1 MLLAQALSYAR
12 RALFPPYSVCYAY
25 AGYFSG
31 FIPVAMVVLSTP
43 DHVNATAVPEV
54 PLALSSSILARLRL
68 ETRREHSAV
77 ERAVDLMGS
86 TLTRAAYTQ
95 RLVQFYGFYAPL
107 EAALQTHCAQGDDR
121 LHDASAYP
129 SMLFLRM
136 NKTRLLWQDLRH
148 LQIDTDSLPLCRDLP
163 SVQSW
168 AQALGCLYVL
178 EGATLGG
185 RLITQH
191 IQATLGIMPATG
203 GSFFDG
209 YAGDTARMWH
219 AMRQILVRYAVDVQ
233 AENAMVASAIS
244 TFTRLQHW
252 CESANNLQSNEAND
266 DLAK

>member
-1 MLLAQALSYAR
+1 
-12 RALFPPYSVCYAY
+12 
-25 AGYFSG
+25 
-31 FIPVAMVVLSTP
+31 MVVLSTP
-43 DHVNATAVPEV
+43 DQVNATALPDVP
-54 PLALSSSILARLRL
+54 PALSSSILARLRL

-95 RLVQFYGFYAPL
+95 TLVQFYGFYAPL
-107 EAALQTHCAQGDDR
+107 EAALQTHCAQGDDCFP
-121 LHDASAYP
+121 DASASP

-136 NKTRLLWQDLRH
+136 NKTRLLWQDLCH
-148 LQIDTDSLPLCRDLP
+148 LQTDTDNLPLCRDLP

-168 AQALGCLYVL
+168 DQALGCLYVL

-209 YAGDTARMWH
+209 YAGDTARMWR
-219 AMRQILVRYAVDVQ
+219 AMRQILVRCAVDVQ
-233 AENAMVASAIS
+233 VENAMVASAIS

-252 CESANNLQSNEAND
+252 CESANTLQSNDANA
-266 DLAK
+266 DLAKQNKSHTREAQGE